1 MTPVNENDLSIRS
14 RRAQLE
20 RLYELLLRARHKL
33 FFPPFY
39 ESQFR
44 KYYAKEFESARR
56 VTICIGATICLA
68 MGILDKFFLGEN
80 WIYLILFRHIVAGSL
95 LVGSVLFTF
104 TQHFRQNQ
112 QLTIVAVQ
120 AIVTV
125 VLTSLI
131 AVAPQQAALVYFSG
145 LILLVLFSTAVAR
158 LHLVRGLISTLIIGL
173 TYFSVIVWFDK
184 FPVEILFGHLLFY
197 LAAAILGLAAEYLM
211 ERSVRVDYLQNR
223 IVTLLNEE
231 LHQVNAQLSQQAK
244 QDGLTGLANR
254 FHFDQVL
261 KKEWLRAQRDNFPLS
276 LLLLDLDYFKAYND
290 TYGHQAGDVCLTQ
303 TAQQIKQ
310 VARRPGDLAA
320 RYGGEEFV
328 VILTDTDLNSAK
340 LLATQINSDIF
351 HLGIPHS
358 NSRVA
363 PYVTA
368 SVGCA
373 TIIPTNTDQP
383 EELIERADQ
392 ALYTAK
398 TNGRNQIWQ
407 YANNQYAL
415 KSS

>member
-1 MTPVNENDLSIRS
+1 MTPVNEHDLSIRS
-14 RRAQLE
+14 SRAQLE
-20 RLYELLLRARHKL
+20 RLCELLLQARHKL
-33 FFPPFY
+33 FFPPYY

-56 VTICIGATICLA
+56 VTICIGAMICFA
-68 MGILDKFFLGEN
+68 MGILDKFFFGDN

-95 LVGSVLFTF
+95 LIGSVLFTF
-104 TQHFRQNQ
+104 TRYFLPNQ
-112 QLTIVAVQ
+112 QLTIVVVQ

-125 VLTSLI
+125 VLTNLI
-131 AVAPQQAALVYFSG
+131 ATAPREAALVYFSG
-145 LILLVLFSTAVAR
+145 LILLILFSTVVAR
-158 LHLVRGLISTLIIGL
+158 LHFLRGLISTLIIGL
-173 TYFSVIVWFDK
+173 GYFSVIVWLDK

-197 LAAAILGLAAEYLM
+197 LAAAILGLTAAYLM

-231 LHQVNAQLSQQAK
+231 LHQVNALLSEQAT

-261 KKEWLRAQRDNFPLS
+261 KNEWLRAQRANTPMS
-276 LLLLDLDYFKAYND
+276 MLLLDLDYFKTYND
-290 TYGHQAGDVCLTQ
+290 TYGHQAGDLCLTQ
-303 TAQQIKQ
+303 TAQLIKQ
-310 VARRPGDLAA
+310 VSRRPGDLAA

-328 VILTDTDLNSAK
+328 VILTETDENSAK
-340 LLATQINSDIF
+340 LLATQINADICC
-351 HLGIPHS
+351 LGIPHS
-358 NSRVA
+358 TSRVA

-373 TIIPTNTDQP
+373 TITPTNTDQP
-383 EELIERADQ
+383 EQLIERADQ

-398 TNGRNQIWQ
+398 ANGRNQIWQ
-407 YANNQYAL
+407 DIENQRAL
-415 KSS
+415 KKS